1 MAQYSFYQHERCAVW
16 HRTYYTIEAPTW
28 AEALVKAA
36 SIIKNDKS
44 LDDDIRIEDSEF
56 LDDTIETLPNER
68 KPEEPTMEFYAETDY
83 GTRLVADDIQGWL
96 GVSEQEQ

>member
-1 MAQYSFYQHERCAVW
+1 MAQYSFYQDERCAVW

-44 LDDDIRIEDSEF
+44 LDDDIRVEDSEF
-56 LDDTIETLPNER
+56 LDDTIEALPNER